1 MVGLARKLRRLLPL
15 RSGSIAPDATIDLGQ
30 YVSFPGG
37 YRPHNPSIARYG
49 DNLLVCVRG
58 VAYEAHEKYGFYRN
72 PDGLPS
78 LNRLFLMDNDMRFVG
93 RPALLEERLDG
104 LEDLK
109 LFSALGRIWAIG
121 GRPIGDPTNF
131 SGCAITLVE
140 FDPDLADCQLV
151 QVQSPLGFRFEKNW
165 APFVAD
171 GALHFIYSCQPL
183 VVLRYNQESRTV
195 SFVGSERPDRSAL
208 AFLEGGSSGGFTTAS
223 GTVFLTHRRVV
234 RLPSMR
240 RVYLCRVRCLS
251 RDFTRFSGGMF
262 FSIRQPSTHIQ
273 FANGMLLEEDKVLI
287 TYGETDSAARLACFS
302 TERFKQ
308 LAFPRA

>member
-1 MVGLARKLRRLLPL
+1 VGFTRKLHRLLPL
-15 RSGSIAPDATIDLGQ
+15 RSRSIEPDAVIDLGQ
-30 YVSFPGG
+30 YVRFPGG
-37 YRPHNPSIARYG
+37 YRPHNPSIVRYG
-49 DNLLVCVRG
+49 QNLLVCVRG
-58 VAYEAHEKYGFYRN
+58 VAYEAHEKFGFYRN

-93 RPALLEERLDG
+93 RPAVADDRLDG

-109 LFSALGRIWAIG
+109 LFGGLGRIWAVG
-121 GRPIGDPTNF
+121 GLPIGDPKNF
-131 SGCAITLVE
+131 SGCVITLVE
-140 FDPDLADCQLV
+140 FNPDLTDCRLI

-171 GALHFIYSCQPL
+171 DALHFIYSCQPL
-183 VVLRYNQESRTV
+183 VVLRYDPESRSV
-195 SFVGSERPDRSAL
+195 SFVGPQQRDPSTL

-234 RLPSMR
+234 RLPSRR

-251 RDFTRFSGGMF
+251 RDFTSFRGGQF
-262 FSIRQPSTHIQ
+262 FSIRQPGKHIQ
-273 FANGMLLEEDKVLI
+273 FANGMLLDDDRVLI

-302 TERFKQ
+302 TERFRR